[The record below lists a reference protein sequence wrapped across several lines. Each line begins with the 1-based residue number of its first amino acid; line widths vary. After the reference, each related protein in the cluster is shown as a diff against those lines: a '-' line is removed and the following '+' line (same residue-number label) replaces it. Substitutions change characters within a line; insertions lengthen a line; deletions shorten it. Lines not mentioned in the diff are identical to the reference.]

1 MCRLYIIKIFRKSHG
16 VYVLYVH
23 SWDYGRGSDGMR
35 PQTHARN
42 GASRMII
49 YICAAVIRPL
59 LMQVEIPAGGKCFR
73 QHLPHEDNF
82 RKLKLQ

>member
-49 YICAAVIRPL
+49 YMRGRNSAPAH
-59 LMQVEIPAGGKCFR
+59 AGGNFCGWKM
-73 QHLPHEDNF
+73 LPAAPSS
-82 RKLKLQ
+82 